1 MKEVAFYVIVLCFVS
16 SKSFC
21 VVEQLAGSFFF
32 FISIGMPFV
41 STHSIQLTISH
52 LQPFSFVMLSLQ

>member
-1 MKEVAFYVIVLCFVS
+1 MAFYVIVLCFVS

-21 VVEQLAGSFFF
+21 VVKQLAGSFV
-32 FISIGMPFV
+32 FISVGMPFF
-41 STHSIQLTISH
+41 STHSIKLTVSH